1 MDRTPVT
8 TCGARSRSFSTPPS
22 SRLSN
27 DAPTNG
33 GPAAAQEGRKPRLPD
48 AEAGAGRVDVLILG
62 AGAAGLACACEAG
75 RRGLGVL
82 LLERGGSP
90 GRKLSACGG
99 GRANFSNRSIMPD
112 DYLCRSD
119 AAFCRRA
126 LASLPPERVLRRV
139 QGWRLPVEERD
150 HGRLFLKV
158 PAIRLVRALEGECAA
173 RGCRL
178 ACGVEVCAVHR
189 EDGGFAVH
197 AGERVWHARAVVL
210 ALGSPAC
217 PAVGGSAAGW
227 RIAAALG
234 HTVTPARPALA
245 PLLLSDETPL
255 GAALLGLA
263 GVSLPARL
271 TLADAV
277 DGKTRV
283 WEDHLLFTHTGLSGP
298 LVLGASLFWRDGR
311 ALELDLLPGRDTE
324 ALLDAGGAR
333 TPRALLRRFLPQRLL
348 DAVLPPEPARRKS
361 AELSRQTRRQ
371 LAAAIHALRVTP
383 SGIEG
388 LDKAEACSGG
398 VDTGEIDPRSMESRL
413 IPRLHIVGELLDV
426 TGRLGGYNLHWAW
439 ASGIRAGRSV
449 LAGAEDRL
457 TGRKTASPRTAR

>member
-1 MDRTPVT
+1 MSN
-8 TCGARSRSFSTPPS
+8 GAP
-22 SRLSN
+22 
-27 DAPTNG
+27 AKG
-33 GPAAAQEGRKPRLPD
+33 GAATAARGRNPRIPGAEAAAE
-48 AEAGAGRVDVLILG
+48 RVDVLILG

-75 RRGLGVL
+75 RRGLRVV
-82 LLERGGSP
+82 LLERGRSP

-99 GRANFSNRSIMPD
+99 GRANFTNRSVTPD

-119 AAFCRRA
+119 AAFCRQV
-126 LASLPPERVLRRV
+126 LASLPPERVLRRIR
-139 QGWRLPVEERD
+139 GRRLPVEERD
-150 HGRLFLKV
+150 HGRLFLQA
-158 PAIRLVRALEGECAA
+158 PAIRLVRALEDECAA
-173 RGCRL
+173 HGCRL
-178 ACGVEVCAVHR
+178 ARHAEARAVRR

-197 AGERVWHARAVVL
+197 DGERVWRARAVVL

-234 HTVTPARPALA
+234 HTLTPARPALA
-245 PLLLSDETPL
+245 PLRLSDETPL
-255 GAALLGLA
+255 GAALRGLA
-263 GVSLPARL
+263 GISLPARL

-277 DGKTRV
+277 DGKTRI
-283 WEDHLLFTHTGLSGP
+283 WEDDLLFTHTGLSGP
-298 LVLGASLFWRDGR
+298 LVLGASLFWRDGH
-311 ALELDLLPGRDTE
+311 ALELDFLPDQDTE

-361 AELSRQTRRQ
+361 AELSRQARRR
-371 LAAAIHALRVTP
+371 LAAAVHALRVTP
-383 SGIEG
+383 SGLEG

-398 VDTGEIDPRSMESRL
+398 VDTGEVDPRTMESRL
-413 IPRLHIVGELLDV
+413 VPGLHIVGELLDV

-449 LAGAEDRL
+449 LAGAEGRP